1 MQNKYVLTC
10 ICFTNEVV
18 TMKLS
23 LTCFFIAILCLPIS
37 ISFAIELTIK
47 EEIPEK
53 YILYN
58 ALVSNDEVIDKKTF
72 EKEFKQKCK
81 ESEVKQCQLVVYNS
95 NKIIVAFGEQRKDK
109 KAQVRPFDL
118 VDEKQKIKIL
128 TDFWEDLFHYETS
141 PQEIFQMYDDNEVV
155 ADEDLK
161 GKKIIL
167 KDVKIKEIAKD
178 AFGQPYISVSVDRHG
193 FNTVMIKL
201 DTKDP
206 FLRKIKKGA
215 RVFVV
220 ATPEKFVMHNV
231 LMKGKIIMF
240 DKYMLFDG
248 KVIDKGK

>member
-1 MQNKYVLTC
+1 
-10 ICFTNEVV
+10 
-18 TMKLS
+18 MKLY
-23 LTCFFIAILCLPIS
+23 LTCFFIAILLPIS

-248 KVIDKGK
+248 KVIDISK

>member
-1 MQNKYVLTC
+1 
-10 ICFTNEVV
+10 
-18 TMKLS
+18 MKLS
-23 LTCFFIAILCLPIS
+23 LTCFFIAILLPIS

-231 LMKGKIIMF
+231 LITTF
-240 DKYMLFDG
+240 P
-248 KVIDKGK
+248 ID

>member
-1 MQNKYVLTC
+1 M
-10 ICFTNEVV
+10 
-18 TMKLS
+18 MKL
-23 LTCFFIAILCLPIS
+23 LI
-37 ISFAIELTIK
+37 
-47 EEIPEK
+47 
-53 YILYN
+53 
-58 ALVSNDEVIDKKTF
+58 
-72 EKEFKQKCK
+72 
-81 ESEVKQCQLVVYNS
+81 VVYNS

-248 KVIDKGK
+248 KVIDISK

>member
-1 MQNKYVLTC
+1 MQNKYVLIC
-10 ICFTNEVV
+10 ICFTNEVI
-18 TMKLS
+18 TMKLY
-23 LTCFFIAILCLPIS
+23 LTCFFIAILLPIS
-37 ISFAIELTIK
+37 ISYAIELTIK

-231 LMKGKIIMF
+231 LITTF
-240 DKYMLFDG
+240 P
-248 KVIDKGK
+248 ID

>member
-1 MQNKYVLTC
+1 MQNKYVLIC
-10 ICFTNEVV
+10 ICFTNEVI
-18 TMKLS
+18 TMKLY
-23 LTCFFIAILCLPIS
+23 LTCFFIAILLPIS
-37 ISFAIELTIK
+37 ISYAIELTIK

-248 KVIDKGK
+248 KVIDISK

>member
-1 MQNKYVLTC
+1 MQNKYVLIC

-161 GKKIIL
+161 GKK
-167 KDVKIKEIAKD
+167 
-178 AFGQPYISVSVDRHG
+178 
-193 FNTVMIKL
+193 
-201 DTKDP
+201 
-206 FLRKIKKGA
+206 
-215 RVFVV
+215 
-220 ATPEKFVMHNV
+220 
-231 LMKGKIIMF
+231 
-240 DKYMLFDG
+240 LF
-248 KVIDKGK
+248 

>member
-1 MQNKYVLTC
+1 MQNKYVLIC
-10 ICFTNEVV
+10 ICFTNEVI
-18 TMKLS
+18 TMKLY
-23 LTCFFIAILCLPIS
+23 LTCFFIAILLPIS
-37 ISFAIELTIK
+37 ISYAIELTIK

>member
-1 MQNKYVLTC
+1 
-10 ICFTNEVV
+10 
-18 TMKLS
+18 MKLY
-23 LTCFFIAILCLPIS
+23 LTCFFIAILLPIS
-37 ISFAIELTIK
+37 ISYAIELTIK

-109 KAQVRPFDL
+109 KAQVCPFDL

>member
-1 MQNKYVLTC
+1 
-10 ICFTNEVV
+10 
-18 TMKLS
+18 MKLY
-23 LTCFFIAILCLPIS
+23 LTCFFIAILLPIS
-37 ISFAIELTIK
+37 ISYAIELTIK

-248 KVIDKGK
+248 KVIDISK